1 MSTPNEIVSQRIVD
15 ALQAKDI
22 LLPAS
27 VKGLAEN
34 LSSGQLGSSQWVTLF
49 GLDQKARKQDVR
61 DQT

>member
-27 VKGLAEN
+27 IKGLAEN
-34 LSSGQLGSSQWVTLF
+34 LSCGQLGSSQWVTLF
-49 GLDQKARKQDVR
+49 GLDQKARKQDVK